1 METLEGGVDGD
12 MGEAWLRGL
21 VAICYIYLY
30 STISIYKKEG
40 AAWLGVCVVC
50 VCVCVSLAVV
60 TVVVLSHPYTL
71 CSVIQVALPR
81 IESVSVPIWIPP
93 GGST

>member
-1 METLEGGVDGD
+1 

-21 VAICYIYLY
+21 VAICYIYIY

-50 VCVCVSLAVV
+50 VCVCFTGCGNGRGVVPPLHLVFRHSSGSPQNRVSLS
-60 TVVVLSHPYTL
+60 TYMD
-71 CSVIQVALPR
+71 
-81 IESVSVPIWIPP
+81 PP